1 MSDFNPIN
9 NNALA
14 LNPQASVSSLP
25 PRTTQDGL
33 AALSRLDNS
42 ALQLSSA
49 LQTESLPP
57 RPPSPPVMT
66 LHLQNV
72 FDNIEAAPAPRFD
85 YDNTLPGGVHRLH
98 HSTRASSQT
107 DNHLWAATA
116 LPFNSAEEIDTAPSA
131 EISFLQKIASQMPH
145 IGEQIYRNTCELQ
158 KNTLLNYIRGDGTIS
173 QQAVAHAWQFFNVE
187 FSESRYR
194 AFKHIIN
201 TSHSFSAAEK
211 ETLLQSLQR
220 ARTNDGISTRNDDT
234 HRPSAESIRFS
245 DLPEGS
251 VSEDTIEML
260 TKFGVTAAELQQ
272 FNDDATKT
280 TIIRE
285 KLPELYWDNI
295 ERKLYEHMRDG
306 KMTGQE
312 CLPLIKIVT
321 ECRLNTYKLMM
332 YITEDIASTIP
343 ETETQKIKE
352 QQIESQRK
360 RILYQFY
367 HKYMYSMPR
376 LNLYKKITNHN
387 LALLEN
393 RITPPKKLGLPRYR
407 NNQPKLKNLLE
418 NTYKQRSL
426 CLLNNMPFLPFIFD
440 SDGIIPEDARSVT
453 PYGDRGLLLNFFD
466 NLINNPEISSQRLAS
481 IGLYSTLEMI
491 KITHTGKLPLEW
503 IQRLSDATLARM
515 FSPRR
520 NPNEATYHPAV
531 RFTWQLR
538 ALQAVKEIGKQLI
551 PEYDHADLA
560 KLLAW
565 IKPSLKHPITD
576 DDLTYCLFTD
586 APEYILYL
594 CDMSTKIIN
603 TKYPENNTHYPVE
616 EIAKDLIAFCRT
628 VTQSEA
634 KHLPSLTAISTRQ
647 FNEDIPAGQACS
659 LIAQQLT
666 LRLIQEDREGNF
678 QRWYDSKGN
687 IHTQPPQEVY
697 ESFIIRPGELIPLNP
712 DGTQQATIELEHSDN
727 HSLLVGL
734 INYYRRSPWH
744 ERKATQAER
753 DKAVVRVEAEI
764 VDLAK
769 RINSSRQT
777 TG

>member
-9 NNALA
+9 NSALA
-14 LNPQASVSSLP
+14 LNQQASVSSISP
-25 PRTTQDGL
+25 HTTQDGL

-42 ALQLSSA
+42 ALQLSS
-49 LQTESLPP
+49 TSWRESLPP
-57 RPPSPPVMT
+57 RPSSPPEMA

-85 YDNTLPGGVHRLH
+85 HDNTLPGGVHRLH
-98 HSTRASSQT
+98 HSTSASSQA
-107 DNHLWAATA
+107 DNALWAATA

-145 IGEQIYRNTCELQ
+145 IGEKIYNNTCELQ
-158 KNTLLNYIRGDGTIS
+158 KQTLLNYIRGDETIS
-173 QQAVAHAWQFFNVE
+173 QQSAAHAWQFFRVE
-187 FSESRYR
+187 FSESRLR

-201 TSHSFSAAEK
+201 TSHAFSAADK
-211 ETLLQSLQR
+211 EALLQSLQR
-220 ARTNDGISTRNDDT
+220 ACTNDGVNTRNDDT
-234 HRPSAESIRFS
+234 PRSSAESIRFS

-251 VSEDTIEML
+251 LSEDTIEML

-272 FNDDATKT
+272 FNDDAIKT

-295 ERKLYEHMRDG
+295 EIKLYELMRDG
-306 KMTGQE
+306 IMTEQE
-312 CLPLIKIVT
+312 CSPLIKIIS

-343 ETETQKIKE
+343 ETEKPKIRE
-352 QQIESQRK
+352 QQIESQSK
-360 RILYQFY
+360 RILYHFH

-376 LNLYKKITNHN
+376 LNLYKKIIDHN
-387 LALLEN
+387 LVLLEN
-393 RITPPKKLGLPRYR
+393 RITPPKKMELPRYR
-407 NNQPKLKNLLE
+407 NNQPQLKNLLE

-440 SDGIIPEDARSVT
+440 IEGILPEDARSVT

-466 NLINNPEISSQRLAS
+466 NLINNPEISSQCLVS

-491 KITHTGKLPLEW
+491 KITHTGELPLEW

-520 NPNEATYHPAV
+520 NPIEATYHPSV

-551 PEYDHADLA
+551 PDYDHADLA

-565 IKPSLKHPITD
+565 IKPSLKYPISD
-576 DDLTYCLFTD
+576 DDLAYCLFTD
-586 APEYILYL
+586 APEHKLYL
-594 CDMSTKIIN
+594 CDMSIKIIN
-603 TKYPENNTHYPVE
+603 ASDPENNTHYPAE
-616 EIAKDLIAFCRT
+616 EIANDLIAFCRT

-634 KHLPSLTAISTRQ
+634 NNLPSLSVKQ
-647 FNEDIPAGQACS
+647 KQ
-659 LIAQQLT
+659 
-666 LRLIQEDREGNF
+666 
-678 QRWYDSKGN
+678 
-687 IHTQPPQEVY
+687 
-697 ESFIIRPGELIPLNP
+697 
-712 DGTQQATIELEHSDN
+712 
-727 HSLLVGL
+727 
-734 INYYRRSPWH
+734 
-744 ERKATQAER
+744 
-753 DKAVVRVEAEI
+753 
-764 VDLAK
+764 
-769 RINSSRQT
+769 
-777 TG
+777 